1 MLFRSS
7 RRAWR
12 LVRAREEPEQ
22 KFTAKDLR
30 TGPPERN
37 LAPPWVPRA
46 GPGAA
51 SASLRP
57 RWPRQSLR
65 RSRLHLEA
73 AALIVLI
80 AGGRGVRGAEDEA
93 PEQVHHVD
101 GALGVENLAAVG
113 DVVFRAARLQRHIV
127 AAEQAVGN
135 DARRG
140 VGWQAD
146 GIADAQRDDGEVGFR
161 IEPLLH
167 HRSEEHTSELQSL
180 MRNSYAVFC
189 LKKKTKERRS
199 ISI

>member
-65 RSRLHLEA
+65 RSRLPLEA

-80 AGGRGVRGAEDEA
+80 AGGRCFRGAEVEA

-101 GALGVENLAAVG
+101 GALGVENPAAVR
-113 DVVFRAARLQRHIV
+113 DVVLRAAYPQH
-127 AAEQAVGN
+127 
-135 DARRG
+135 
-140 VGWQAD
+140 
-146 GIADAQRDDGEVGFR
+146 
-161 IEPLLH
+161 PLV
-167 HRSEEHTSELQSL
+167 
-180 MRNSYAVFC
+180 YA
-189 LKKKTKERRS
+189 
-199 ISI
+199 